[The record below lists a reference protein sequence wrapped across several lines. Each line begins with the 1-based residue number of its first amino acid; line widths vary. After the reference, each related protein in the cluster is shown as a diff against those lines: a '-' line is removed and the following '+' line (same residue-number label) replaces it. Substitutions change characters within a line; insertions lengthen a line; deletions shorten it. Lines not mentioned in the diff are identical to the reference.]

1 MTLTVPVELGAGAY
15 EIRIGAGL
23 LAEAGDML
31 AGLLAR
37 PFTVIVT
44 DRSVAELHLAA
55 LENAFAGSGIATK
68 AIVLAPG
75 EATKSF
81 AELERLV
88 DRLLALDVERRDI
101 IVAFGG
107 GVIGDLAGF
116 AASVLRRGIDYI
128 QVPTTLLAQVDS
140 SVGGKTAINTPRG
153 KNLIGAF
160 HQPRLVLADVELLA
174 SLPRRALLGGYAEV
188 VKYGLLGDAGFFDWL
203 ERHGPAVI
211 AGDGAARI
219 EAVANSCRAK
229 ARIVAADEREENGR
243 ALLNLGHTF
252 GHALEAEAGL
262 GERLS
267 HGEAVAIGMVMAFEL
282 SSMLG
287 LCPPADTA
295 RVRRHL
301 AAIGL
306 PTSTVAAGLGR
317 LSADRLIDHMRQDKK
332 VRDGKPT
339 FILVRGI
346 GAAFVS
352 RAVSTAEVRA
362 VLEQELTA
370 KPAPDRG
377 QAT

>member
-1 MTLTVPVELGAGAY
+1 MTVTVPVRLGAGAY
-15 EIRIGAGL
+15 EIRIGSGL
-23 LAEAGDML
+23 LAEAGDMV
-31 AGLLAR
+31 AALLAR

-44 DRSVAELHLAA
+44 DQSVAARHLPAIETA
-55 LENAFAGSGIATK
+55 LRGSGITVEP
-68 AIVLAPG
+68 IVLAPG

-81 AELERLV
+81 TELERLV
-88 DRLLALDVERRDI
+88 DRLLALGVERRDVI
-101 IVAFGG
+101 IAFGG

-116 AASVLRRGIDYI
+116 AASVLRRGIDYV

-140 SVGGKTAINTPRG
+140 SVGGKTAINTARG

-160 HQPRLVLADVELLA
+160 HQPRLVLADIEVLQ

-203 ERHGPAVI
+203 ERHGAAVI
-211 AGDGAARI
+211 AGDRAARI
-219 EAVANSCRAK
+219 EAVAKSCRTK
-229 ARIVAADEREENGR
+229 ARIVAADEREEGDR

-262 GERLS
+262 GDRLT

-282 SSMLG
+282 STMLG
-287 LCPPADTA
+287 LCPAADTERA
-295 RVRRHL
+295 RRHL
-301 AAIGL
+301 AAVGL
-306 PTSTVAAGLGR
+306 PTSTAAAGLGQ

-339 FILVRGI
+339 FVLVRGI

-352 RAVSTAEVRA
+352 REVSTAQVRA
-362 VLEQELTA
+362 VLERELTR
-370 KPAPDRG
+370 KPASNGG
-377 QAT
+377 QAG